1 MNKLIITYD
10 DDIDPLDVLRH
21 VKIVIIGGRISK
33 NETSFCACSVF
44 HLNND
49 EELIVLAD
57 RTQKGTDTLKVF
69 KQLKQMFGT
78 SPDRVYID
86 EY

>member
-1 MNKLIITYD
+1 MKKLIITYD
-10 DDIDPLDVLRH
+10 DDINLRDVIELTQT
-21 VKIVIIGGRISK
+21 VINIGRISK

-49 EELIVLAD
+49 EELIVFAD
-57 RTQKGTDTLKVF
+57 QTKKGTDTLKIF
-69 KQLKQMFGT
+69 KQPKQMQGI

>member
-1 MNKLIITYD
+1 MKKLIITYD
-10 DDIDPLDVLRH
+10 DDITPLDVLRH

-49 EELIVLAD
+49 EELIVFAD
-57 RTQKGTDTLKVF
+57 QTKKGTDTLKIF
-69 KQLKQMFGT
+69 KQPKQMQGI